1 MFIRGKTLV
10 RKGPHVAA
18 LAFVLVL
25 VASLSSAGAAT
36 YPVAQP
42 GVSVFKY
49 PNHTWDPSSLPRY
62 ATEVVTAPSLL
73 AGIKTASP
81 TTKVL
86 NYKEAMALADN
97 CGYAVDTCQTAI
109 TCVQIRIETVSASTM
124 NAICMKM
131 MTRRLSTRSA
141 ITPA

>member
-1 MFIRGKTLV
+1 MRGFRPMPDGLLSRCGRHQARHKSVPIKRRRFSMFIRGKTLV

-86 NYKEAMALADN
+86 NY
-97 CGYAVDTCQTAI
+97 
-109 TCVQIRIETVSASTM
+109 
-124 NAICMKM
+124 
-131 MTRRLSTRSA
+131 
-141 ITPA
+141 